1 MKLRR
6 ALVVEPRPE
15 PTPAPPEAKP
25 AKLRAIL
32 AARWGAGARP
42 HLVREAAPAL
52 LATE

>member
-1 MKLRR
+1 MKLRP
-6 ALVVEPRPE
+6 AVVVDPGPE
-15 PTPAPPEAKP
+15 PELAPPEAEP

-32 AARWGAGARP
+32 ASRWGGGARP

>member
-15 PTPAPPEAKP
+15 PELASYQEEP

-32 AARWGAGARP
+32 TTRWGAGARP